1 MGPGFLS
8 GPKVV
13 PNGPSVS
20 KWPRVPK
27 GTYGGALMGQVYL
40 NGPSVPKWAKCT

>member
-1 MGPGFLS
+1 MHAIIIKRLYKKLSPMKCLS

-20 KWPRVPK
+20 KW
-27 GTYGGALMGQVYL
+27 A
-40 NGPSVPKWAKCT
+40 